1 MSNTDAEGKR
11 NEAPPPGDARTDD
24 EAGAGAP
31 SGGAAVPPQRSSDR
45 PGEGGIDE
53 AAEPGS
59 E

>member
-1 MSNTDAEGKR
+1 MRNTDAEGKR
-11 NEAPPPGDARTDD
+11 NEAPLPGEARTD
-24 EAGAGAP
+24 ESGAGAP
-31 SGGAAVPPQRSSDR
+31 AGGMAVPPQRAGDR